1 MTRWLPIF
9 APLRETNWGYFEIA
23 SINNE
28 DDNMARL
35 KRKFLP
41 EKKGLPDLYEAA
53 RIKMSEL
60 GPFYHKIKVHG
71 VWTTE
76 MHDHPLPIWKVI
88 YPRLPDDISDLK
100 CLDIGCNSGFYSM
113 ILAHNGAD
121 VLGIDINQTGLDVVA
136 QAEWIE
142 SILETGATFKKMD
155 ITKLPKT
162 HNKTYDLALMLGVY
176 HHLPDTDA
184 ALKKVK
190 ACLKKDG
197 TLFFGC
203 ETNRYGPTKYYKGD
217 SADYANDPFCYRIA
231 TPEDILT
238 DLEKHGFELIEE
250 IWVNTSL
257 FYGKFRKK

>member
-1 MTRWLPIF
+1 
-9 APLRETNWGYFEIA
+9 
-23 SINNE
+23 
-28 DDNMARL
+28 
-35 KRKFLP
+35 
-41 EKKGLPDLYEAA
+41 
-53 RIKMSEL
+53 
-60 GPFYHKIKVHG
+60 
-71 VWTTE
+71 
-76 MHDHPLPIWKVI
+76 
-88 YPRLPDDISDLK
+88 
-100 CLDIGCNSGFYSM
+100 M
-113 ILAHNGAD
+113 ILAHNGAE